1 MSESKK
7 KQRSMKRRL
16 AVSAGIIEIKLTNF
30 PTILTTLAL
39 ILLSGCGAAPTPQEP
54 AKLDI
59 TQESW
64 YEPTV
69 DQVRAI
75 NKEAVALVKTGK
87 ADQAA
92 ARIMEGQPLVSRL
105 LAAPQPTLAAMEAA
119 SDLDHLYATM
129 LLSNRHYGWARLFF
143 QKNQTRWSSWK
154 VQTLDTERRRQ
165 QATLGIV
172 ECDRGI
178 EK

>member
-7 KQRSMKRRL
+7 KHRSMKRRL

-30 PTILTTLAL
+30 PTTLATFAL
-39 ILLSGCGAAPTPQEP
+39 ILLLGCSTAPTPQEP

-64 YEPTV
+64 YGPIV

-75 NKEAVALVKTGK
+75 NKEAEALVKTGK
-87 ADQAA
+87 ADKAA
-92 ARIMEGQPLVSRL
+92 ARITEGQPLVSRL

-119 SDLDHLYATM
+119 SELDHLYATM

-154 VQTLDTERRRQ
+154 PQTQDTERRRK
-165 QATLGIV
+165 QAELGIV

>member
-1 MSESKK
+1 MSERKR

-16 AVSAGIIEIKLTNF
+16 AVSAGIIEIKLTNCS
-30 PTILTTLAL
+30 TILATFVL
-39 ILLSGCGAAPTPQEP
+39 ILLSGCGTTPTLQEP
-54 AKLDI
+54 VKLDI
-59 TQESW
+59 TQEPW
-64 YEPTV
+64 YGPTV
-69 DQVRAI
+69 DQVKNI
-75 NKEAVALVKTGK
+75 NKEAEALVKTGK
-87 ADQAA
+87 ADEAA
-92 ARIMEGQPLVSRL
+92 ARITEGQPLVGRL

-154 VQTLDTERRRQ
+154 PQTQDTERRRK
-165 QATLGIV
+165 QAELGIV

>member
-1 MSESKK
+1 
-7 KQRSMKRRL
+7 MKRRL
-16 AVSAGIIEIKLTNF
+16 AVSAGIIEIKLPNCS
-30 PTILTTLAL
+30 TTFVAVAL
-39 ILLSGCGAAPTPQEP
+39 ILLSGCGPAPTPQEP
-54 AKLDI
+54 VKLDV
-59 TQESW
+59 TKEAW
-64 YEPTV
+64 YGPTV

-75 NKEAVALVKTGK
+75 NKEADALVKTGK

-92 ARIMEGQPLVSRL
+92 ARITEGQPLVSRL
-105 LAAPQPTLAAMEAA
+105 LSAPQPTLAAMEAA

-154 VQTLDTERRRQ
+154 PPTADTERRRK
-165 QATLGIV
+165 QAELGIV